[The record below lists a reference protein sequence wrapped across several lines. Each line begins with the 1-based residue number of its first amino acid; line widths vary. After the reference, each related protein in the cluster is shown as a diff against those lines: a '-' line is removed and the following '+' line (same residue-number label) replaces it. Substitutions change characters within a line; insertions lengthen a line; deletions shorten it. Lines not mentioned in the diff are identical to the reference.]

1 MEKTKDKKNFKPF
14 YISLIVILLGIILFV
29 SFEIKDIFNSIEDNN
44 INLIYEPE
52 KELPSGD

>member
-14 YISLIVILLGIILFV
+14 YISLIVILLGVILFV

-52 KELPSGD
+52 KDLPSGD

>member
-44 INLIYEPE
+44 VNLIYEPE
-52 KELPSGD
+52 KDLPSGD

>member
-52 KELPSGD
+52 KDLPSGD